1 MEKVPQIIKQY
12 WNIDT
17 LKDKQTELISHFI
30 EGNDVIGLLPTGY
43 GKSLC
48 YLLPPLISNKVMII
62 ISPLISLMD
71 EQKEKLIE
79 MKIPVAVLHG
89 NNPDKQK
96 EIFSIIDG
104 TIKIVYMSPEYL
116 IKGHGIELAQI
127 LIEKKLLGY
136 LAIDES
142 HCISAWGHDFRDDYL
157 KINIFRKEFP
167 SIPIMAVTATATA
180 QVVQDIVKHLNMTKP
195 KIVIANF
202 DRPNI
207 YLKCININKTNKLS
221 LPKTIPSPKGTN
233 DILWITKGIKIKSIK
248 LEPIDYIDSYIVKY
262 EGYKII
268 IYTSSRNATDE
279 LSVAINAKYGKIS
292 ASYHAGMDKGKRNT
306 IQTKFNNGTTN
317 IIVSTVAFGMGI
329 DQTVRCVLIFGSPK
343 SIEEYYQMIGRGG
356 RDGLAAE
363 SVLLFQSQYNVINK
377 KMIEKS
383 DMDIDIM
390 RNKISLLNN
399 IPTYTN
405 SPICRRRYILEY
417 FNQVTKFFWCN
428 YCDNCCENPQIDLTK
443 QFIDILFNNKS
454 FEILNDSEQK
464 IALAHNLIDTYG
476 NPSNTMKNWKKII
489 EANKYMVKG
498 IPSKYKISCNSNIK
512 LIK

>member
-1 MEKVPQIIKQY
+1 MDKVPKLIKQY

-30 EGNDVIGLLPTGY
+30 DNNDVIGLLPTGY

-71 EQKEKLIE
+71 EQKEKLVE
-79 MKIPVAVLHG
+79 MNIPVAALHG
-89 NNPDKQK
+89 NNMDKQK

-127 LIEKKLLGY
+127 LIDKDLLGY

-157 KINIFRKEFP
+157 KINIFRKQFP
-167 SIPIMAVTATATA
+167 TIPIMAVTATATS
-180 QVVQDIVKHLNMTKP
+180 QVVQDIIKHLNMKKP

-207 YLKCININKTNKLS
+207 YLKCININKLS
-221 LPKTIPSPKGTN
+221 KGSKTIP
-233 DILWITKGIKIKSIK
+233 KGIKIKDIK

-292 ASYHAGMDKGKRNT
+292 ASYHAGMDKASRNK

-343 SIEEYYQMIGRGG
+343 SIEEY
-356 RDGLAAE
+356 
-363 SVLLFQSQYNVINK
+363 
-377 KMIEKS
+377 
-383 DMDIDIM
+383 
-390 RNKISLLNN
+390 
-399 IPTYTN
+399 
-405 SPICRRRYILEY
+405 
-417 FNQVTKFFWCN
+417 
-428 YCDNCCENPQIDLTK
+428 
-443 QFIDILFNNKS
+443 
-454 FEILNDSEQK
+454 
-464 IALAHNLIDTYG
+464 
-476 NPSNTMKNWKKII
+476 
-489 EANKYMVKG
+489 
-498 IPSKYKISCNSNIK
+498 
-512 LIK
+512 